1 MAQRP
6 APKKSNFGASH
17 PIEHVEAQ
25 AAVQPTSQAAPAQSA
40 PEKEMPSPAAPPRAG
55 APEAK
60 KKPGPAPQG
69 RTKSKA
75 ALFTDEEVIDRL
87 RGAWFHTPTMSGER
101 EASFSDFLLEAA
113 LVRTREREK
122 KYNNGA
128 EFPPVRSGKIG
139 VGRKG

>member
-25 AAVQPTSQAAPAQSA
+25 VAAKPSTQAEPVRHV
-40 PEKEMPSPAAPPRAG
+40 PEPVNPSPVVAPVIEVL
-55 APEAK
+55 EAK

-69 RTKSKA
+69 RNKSKA

-87 RGAWFHTPTMSGER
+87 RAAWFHTPTMSGER
-101 EASFSDFLLEAA
+101 ESSFSDFLLEAA
-113 LVRTREREK
+113 LVRAKERED
-122 KYNNGA
+122 KYNKGA
-128 EFPPVRSGKIG
+128 EFPPVKAGKIG
-139 VGRKG
+139 AGRKG

>member
-25 AAVQPTSQAAPAQSA
+25 VATQPVKQAQPVQKTPEPTAPSQTIAAPE
-40 PEKEMPSPAAPPRAG
+40 P
-55 APEAK
+55 K

-69 RTKSKA
+69 RSKAKA

-87 RGAWFHTPTMSGER
+87 RAAWFHTPTLSGER

-113 LVRTREREK
+113 LVRTLEREE
-122 KYNNGA
+122 KYNKGE
-128 EFPPVRSGKIG
+128 EFPPVKAGKIG
-139 VGRKG
+139 AGRKS

>member
-25 AAVQPTSQAAPAQSA
+25 AAVKPETQAVTARSV
-40 PEKEMPSPAAPPRAG
+40 PEKEVASTAATSSTG
-55 APEAK
+55 ASETK

-113 LVRTREREK
+113 LVRTREREE